1 MLPALVVVLAQLASG
16 PLSPAPV
23 GRATLRAAAAASP
36 RPPECAAPAPDKE
49 RSLWER
55 AHAPGLLEYC
65 NDLARGYS
73 RLTRSPADALAAA
86 RAADKAAPG
95 RAATHVLEGRALLAL
110 DKSADAFQSFEKALG
125 LSRRALR
132 APAALHDL
140 AVAALRS
147 GHTTASVKAYRSLV
161 PRADL
166 LSGMQR
172 QRVYV
177 EAADLV
183 MSTGPKGLDEAIGY
197 LTEARRRGS
206 PPGFG
211 DYVPAALALALDRQ
225 GRDEEARGVAA
236 EAGGPWS
243 LFPRV
248 EGVTDKP
255 HGGDGRAAPTARG
268 KAPAPSAQPVLPA
281 GEIHAMVAMLAE
293 RDDPSL
299 AREQWQA
306 FLASPAGKGP
316 WAAHAKRHLAALGSA
331 RRHGR

>member
-16 PLSPAPV
+16 PLSPASP
-23 GRATLRAAAAASP
+23 GRGNLRAAAAASP
-36 RPPECAAPAPDKE
+36 RPPECAAPSPGGE
-49 RSLWER
+49 RSLWDR
-55 AHAPGLLEYC
+55 ARTPGLLEYC
-65 NDLARGYS
+65 DDLARGYS
-73 RLTRSPADALAAA
+73 RLGHAPDDALAAA
-86 RAADKAAPG
+86 RKADKALPGHAAP
-95 RAATHVLEGRALLAL
+95 HVLAGRALLAQ
-110 DKSADAFQSFEKALG
+110 DKPGAAFRSFEQALK
-125 LSRRALR
+125 LSRRALK
-132 APAALHDL
+132 APGALHDL

-147 GHTTASVKAYRSLV
+147 GHKEASARAYRSLV

-166 LSGMQR
+166 LGAMQR

-177 EAADLV
+177 EAAALV

-225 GRDEEARGVAA
+225 GRYEEARGVAA

-243 LFPRV
+243 LVSRV
-248 EGVTDKP
+248 EGAADKP

-268 KAPAPSAQPVLPA
+268 RAPEPAALPVLPP
-281 GEIHAMVAMLAE
+281 GEIHAMVAILAE
-293 RDDPSL
+293 LDDPPL

-316 WAAHAKRHLAALGSA
+316 WAADAKRHLAALAAA
-331 RRHGR
+331 RRRGR